1 MKKNLIIFI
10 FGAALIVAL
19 DQITK
24 AVIIENFSLH
34 ESRTIING
42 LFNIVYVMNP
52 GAAFGFLANASEIF
66 RRIFFIGITLT
77 VILLIIYYIVKS
89 KLQNTLYVISLTL
102 IFSGA
107 VGNLIDRIRFG
118 AVVDF
123 LDVYIGTAHWPAF
136 NVADSSISIGAAL
149 MIFGMIVQR
158 KKEKK

>member
-66 RRIFFIGITLT
+66 RRIF
-77 VILLIIYYIVKS
+77 LLE
-89 KLQNTLYVISLTL
+89 LL
-102 IFSGA
+102 
-107 VGNLIDRIRFG
+107 
-118 AVVDF
+118 
-123 LDVYIGTAHWPAF
+123 
-136 NVADSSISIGAAL
+136 
-149 MIFGMIVQR
+149 
-158 KKEKK
+158 